1 MFIEYLSFFVAAFL
15 TAFGFGV
22 LYNVP
27 TRTLMAAGFAGAA
40 GWIVYYFLSVQLDTH
55 LFVGS
60 GVAAFLVAFL
70 SQWFARRFRMPVIV
84 FAIPGII
91 PMVPGGSA
99 YNMMRAFVEGNID
112 LGLTYATDTFLVS
125 GAIALG
131 LSVNSGIIQAFSKR
145 SLGTRDKRYLP

>member
-1 MFIEYLSFFVAAFL
+1 MFIEYLSFFIAAFL

-27 TRTLMAAGFAGAA
+27 TRTLIASGFAGAA
-40 GWIVYYFLSVQLDTH
+40 GWILYYFLSVQLEMH
-55 LFVGS
+55 LFIGS
-60 GVAAFLVAFL
+60 GVAAFVVAFF

-84 FAIPGII
+84 FSIPGII

-99 YNMMRAFVEGNID
+99 YNMMRSFIEGNTE
-112 LGLTYATDTFLVS
+112 LALTYATETFLIS

-131 LSVNSGIIQAFSKR
+131 LSINSGLIQAFSSRK
-145 SLGTRDKRYLP
+145 LGTKDKRYLP